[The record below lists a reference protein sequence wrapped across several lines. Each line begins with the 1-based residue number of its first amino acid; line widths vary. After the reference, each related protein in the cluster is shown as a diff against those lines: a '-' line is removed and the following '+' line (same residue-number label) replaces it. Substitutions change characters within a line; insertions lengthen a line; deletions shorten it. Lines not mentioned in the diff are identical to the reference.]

1 MFVSRRPAELATV
14 TEIAEQPRRE
24 IMMAATKVPILDKTL
39 EKANHWLRELQIA
52 MGCQERQTAYVALR
66 AVLHA
71 TRDRIPPNEAADL
84 AAQLPMLIRGL
95 YYEGWHPADKPL
107 KYRHSKEFLARI
119 AKEAP
124 ALDEDDIE
132 PAASAVFGILVR
144 ELGAGETDQVRA
156 LLPAE
161 IRELW
166 PKPAL

>member
-1 MFVSRRPAELATV
+1 MG
-14 TEIAEQPRRE
+14 EIAQQPRE
-24 IMMAATKVPILDKTL
+24 ITLSATDVPAFDKTL
-39 EKANHWLRELQIA
+39 QKANHWLRELQIA
-52 MGCQERQTAYVALR
+52 MGCQERQTAYTALR

-95 YYEGWHPADKPL
+95 FYEGWRPANKPL
-107 KYRHSKEFLARI
+107 KYRHRKEFLARV

-124 ALDEDDIE
+124 ALEEDEIE
-132 PAASAVFGILVR
+132 AAVTAVFGTLAS
-144 ELGAGETDQVRA
+144 ELGPGETDQVRA

-166 PKPAL
+166 PQRGL